1 MVVDGPREMELR
13 AEEMEVVGVIALTV
27 MKIIVAESR
36 RVAQMPQRATE
47 LREEIN
53 LRGDGLGLR
62 TDITRISIVNI
73 FLLIVGSYRE
83 GKGLETVGIDGFRP
97 QRPRVTIYRIG
108 IGRALVVG
116 AVGGSIDIGGG
127 SIGHERLMAAKM
139 AVEIEIEHG

>member
-1 MVVDGPREMELR
+1 MAVNGPGEMELR
-13 AEEMEVVGVIALTV
+13 PEEMEVVGVVALTV

-83 GKGLETVGIDGFRP
+83 GKGF
-97 QRPRVTIYRIG
+97 
-108 IGRALVVG
+108 
-116 AVGGSIDIGGG
+116 
-127 SIGHERLMAAKM
+127 
-139 AVEIEIEHG
+139 